1 MSGLVQSVAYRRL
14 PMMLAYSDCLTPS
27 PVFLKS
33 FTLGSYGVLA
43 GLQSKYLYFFKIF
56 ST

>member
-14 PMMLAYSDCLTPS
+14 PMMLAYSVCLTPS

-33 FTLGSYGVLA
+33 FTLGSYGASRFTV
-43 GLQSKYLYFFKIF
+43 KVFIF
-56 ST
+56 L